1 MVIYILE
8 TGRMIKLME
17 LENIFTQ
24 KELLIKEVGMKISK
38 KDKVV
43 KNGLTVRFM
52 KVPTYVAKNMELEF
66 SNGLTVQ
73 NIMEN
78 GVIIKCMDM
87 ENSTGQMVEF
97 TKVIIA
103 MTKNMVKVYILG
115 PMEECTKVG
124 FRTENNMEKEFT
136 NNKMVHKFTEYGSK
150 VKKVLFAK

>member
-52 KVPTYVAKNMELEF
+52 KVPTYVGKNMEMES
-66 SNGLTVQ
+66 SN
-73 NIMEN
+73 
-78 GVIIKCMDM
+78 
-87 ENSTGQMVEF
+87 GQMVEF

-136 NNKMVHKFTEYGSK
+136 NNKMVHKFTEYGLK

>member
-52 KVPTYVAKNMELEF
+52 KVPTCVGKNTETAF

-87 ENSTGQMVEF
+87 ESSTGQMVEF
-97 TKVIIA
+97 IKVNIA
-103 MTKNMVKVYILG
+103 MIKNMVKVYIPG
-115 PMEECTKVG
+115 PMEECTKED

-136 NNKMVHKFTEYGSK
+136 NNKMVNKYSVYG
-150 VKKVLFAK
+150 